1 MNLSQQYDKIYRYC
15 FFHTRCQELA
25 EDLTQETFLRYY
37 QHPQYQSTGKE
48 LQYLYV
54 IARNLCI
61 DTYRKPS
68 AEPLSE
74 ENMPVVSVQDDDFIT
89 HVALRNALSELT
101 AEERE
106 LILLRYVNEV
116 PVVVMSQLYGISRFA
131 LHRKLKAILAKLR
144 KHFGKEADGY

>member
-74 ENMPVVSVQDDDFIT
+74 ENMPVVSVQ
-89 HVALRNALSELT
+89 
-101 AEERE
+101 
-106 LILLRYVNEV
+106 
-116 PVVVMSQLYGISRFA
+116 
-131 LHRKLKAILAKLR
+131 
-144 KHFGKEADGY
+144 

>member
-1 MNLSQQYDKIYRYC
+1 MDKQLLEKLYDAYYQEIYLYVYALC
-15 FFHTRCQELA
+15 KNHEWA
-25 EDLTQETFLRYY
+25 ADLTQETFLRYY

-89 HVALRNALSELT
+89 
-101 AEERE
+101 
-106 LILLRYVNEV
+106 V
-116 PVVVMSQLYGISRFA
+116 PFGSRF
-131 LHRKLKAILAKLR
+131 
-144 KHFGKEADGY
+144 

>member
-106 LILLRYVNEV
+106 LILLLV
-116 PVVVMSQLYGISRFA
+116 SCTLIIIA
-131 LHRKLKAILAKLR
+131 AAT
-144 KHFGKEADGY
+144 

>member
-37 QHPQYQSTGKE
+37 QHPQYQSTG
-48 LQYLYV
+48 
-54 IARNLCI
+54 
-61 DTYRKPS
+61 
-68 AEPLSE
+68 
-74 ENMPVVSVQDDDFIT
+74 DDFIT

-144 KHFGKEADGY
+144 KHFGKEADGYETEI

>member
-1 MNLSQQYDKIYRYC
+1 MENVSFQQETNIEEVFNKYFSRIYRLALQTC
-15 FFHTRCQELA
+15 KSPEAA

-74 ENMPVVSVQDDDFIT
+74 ENMPVVFVQDDDFIT
-89 HVALRNALSELT
+89 
-101 AEERE
+101 
-106 LILLRYVNEV
+106 V
-116 PVVVMSQLYGISRFA
+116 PFGSRF
-131 LHRKLKAILAKLR
+131 
-144 KHFGKEADGY
+144 

>member
-106 LILLRYVNEV
+106 LILLRYVNESACRGDEPAV
-116 PVVVMSQLYGISRFA
+116 RNIPLCTASKIESHTG
-131 LHRKLKAILAKLR
+131 KTAKTFWKGGR
-144 KHFGKEADGY
+144 RV

>member
-54 IARNLCI
+54 
-61 DTYRKPS
+61 
-68 AEPLSE
+68 
-74 ENMPVVSVQDDDFIT
+74 
-89 HVALRNALSELT
+89 
-101 AEERE
+101 
-106 LILLRYVNEV
+106 EV

-144 KHFGKEADGY
+144 KHFGKEADGYETEI

>member
-61 DTYRKPS
+61 DTYR
-68 AEPLSE
+68 
-74 ENMPVVSVQDDDFIT
+74 
-89 HVALRNALSELT
+89 
-101 AEERE
+101 
-106 LILLRYVNEV
+106 
-116 PVVVMSQLYGISRFA
+116 ISRFA

-144 KHFGKEADGY
+144 KHFGKEADGYETEI

>member
-25 EDLTQETFLRYY
+25 EDLTQETL
-37 QHPQYQSTGKE
+37 
-48 LQYLYV
+48 
-54 IARNLCI
+54 
-61 DTYRKPS
+61 
-68 AEPLSE
+68 
-74 ENMPVVSVQDDDFIT
+74 
-89 HVALRNALSELT
+89 LT

-116 PVVVMSQLYGISRFA
+116 PVAVMSQLYGISRFA

-144 KHFGKEADGY
+144 KHFGKEADGYETEI

>member
-101 AEERE
+101 ACSA
-106 LILLRYVNEV
+106 
-116 PVVVMSQLYGISRFA
+116 MSMKCLSW
-131 LHRKLKAILAKLR
+131 
-144 KHFGKEADGY
+144 

>member
-89 HVALRNALSELT
+89 HTCST
-101 AEERE
+101 AKCSFRIDSGRTGTDPAP
-106 LILLRYVNEV
+106 LC
-116 PVVVMSQLYGISRFA
+116 Q
-131 LHRKLKAILAKLR
+131 
-144 KHFGKEADGY
+144 

>member
-74 ENMPVVSVQDDDFIT
+74 ENMPVVSVQ
-89 HVALRNALSELT
+89 
-101 AEERE
+101 
-106 LILLRYVNEV
+106 YVNEV

-144 KHFGKEADGY
+144 KHFGKEADGYETEI

>member
-48 LQYLYV
+48 LQYL
-54 IARNLCI
+54 
-61 DTYRKPS
+61 
-68 AEPLSE
+68 
-74 ENMPVVSVQDDDFIT
+74 
-89 HVALRNALSELT
+89 

-144 KHFGKEADGY
+144 KHFGKEADGYETEI

>member
-74 ENMPVVSVQDDDFIT
+74 ENMPVVSVQA
-89 HVALRNALSELT
+89 VRNIPLCT
-101 AEERE
+101 ASKIE
-106 LILLRYVNEV
+106 
-116 PVVVMSQLYGISRFA
+116 SHTG
-131 LHRKLKAILAKLR
+131 KTAKTFWKGGR
-144 KHFGKEADGY
+144 RV

>member
-37 QHPQYQSTGKE
+37 QHPQYQSTG
-48 LQYLYV
+48 
-54 IARNLCI
+54 
-61 DTYRKPS
+61 
-68 AEPLSE
+68 
-74 ENMPVVSVQDDDFIT
+74 VVSVQDDDFIT

-116 PVVVMSQLYGISRFA
+116 PVAVMSQLYGISRFA

-144 KHFGKEADGY
+144 KHFGKEADGYETEI